1 MVNFRV
7 NIYVNEVVLMKN
19 PELYKK
25 IGQKLQEARKKAGL
39 TQEQVADFLGVNKI
53 LISYYENGT
62 REISIATLRN
72 LANLYGYTLNYF
84 LSDDETREPEVS
96 FSFRA
101 DELEKEDLEVIAMA
115 NEFLINLEEMK
126 QMLAQEKEV
135 IKN

>member
-1 MVNFRV
+1 
-7 NIYVNEVVLMKN
+7 MKN

-39 TQEQVADFLGVNKI
+39 TQEQVADFLGINKI

-62 REISIATLRN
+62 REISIATLQS

-84 LSDDETREPEVS
+84 LSDDETNEPAAS

-135 IKN
+135 MKS

>member
-1 MVNFRV
+1 
-7 NIYVNEVVLMKN
+7 MKN
-19 PELYKK
+19 TELYKK

-39 TQEQVADFLGVNKI
+39 TQEQVADYLGVNKT
-53 LISYYENGT
+53 LISYYENGI

-72 LANLYGYTLNYF
+72 LSNLYGYTMSYF
-84 LSDDETREPEVS
+84 LSDDEINEPTIS

-101 DELEKEDLEVIAMA
+101 DELKKEDLEVIAMA

>member
-1 MVNFRV
+1 
-7 NIYVNEVVLMKN
+7 MKN

-39 TQEQVADFLGVNKI
+39 TQEQVADFLGINKI

-62 REISIATLRN
+62 REISIATLQS

-84 LSDDETREPEVS
+84 LSDDETNEPAVS

-126 QMLAQEKEV
+126 QMLTQEKEV
-135 IKN
+135 MKS

>member
-1 MVNFRV
+1 
-7 NIYVNEVVLMKN
+7 MKN

-39 TQEQVADFLGVNKI
+39 TQEQVADFLGINKI

-62 REISIATLRN
+62 REISIATLQS

-84 LSDDETREPEVS
+84 LSDDETNEPAVS

-135 IKN
+135 MKS

>member
-1 MVNFRV
+1 
-7 NIYVNEVVLMKN
+7 MKN

-39 TQEQVADFLGVNKI
+39 TQEQVADFLGINKI

-62 REISIATLRN
+62 REISIATLQS

-84 LSDDETREPEVS
+84 LSDDETNEPEVS

-135 IKN
+135 MKS

>member
-1 MVNFRV
+1 
-7 NIYVNEVVLMKN
+7 MKN

-39 TQEQVADFLGVNKI
+39 TQEAVADFLGVNKI

-72 LANLYGYTLNYF
+72 LANLYGYTVDYF

-96 FSFRA
+96 FLFRA

-115 NEFLINLEEMK
+115 NKFLINLEEMK
-126 QMLAQEKEV
+126 EMLAQEKEV
-135 IKN
+135 IKS